1 MAKPEALALLRQTV
15 DDFLRKSF
23 DDVRVDR
30 VGDFH
35 VRPRGVTTWIQVRS
49 LDEDQTAVL
58 IWSPSNIG
66 MTADDG
72 LTGFLATE
80 ANNLAFGQFE
90 LHDLGPRIHVSH
102 ALLGEFLSREE
113 LEVAV
118 EAVAEASARYGPI
131 VKERFGGRLASELEI
146 RAGQPVPLL
155 DEIAD
160 VVERTG
166 RWPPEPIAAA
176 DSDPSKVRRAF
187 SFVLPPAMAV
197 GVLFLAYRLWDRWWL
212 AILLA
217 FAGWIVGAWI
227 ARTVRGRGLRS

>member
-30 VGDFH
+30 VGDLH
-35 VRPRGVTTWIQVRS
+35 VRPHGVTTWVQVRS

-58 IWSPSNIG
+58 VWSPSNIG
-66 MTADDG
+66 MTADAG

-146 RAGQPVPLL
+146 RAGQPIPLIE
-155 DEIAD
+155 EIAE

-166 RWPPEPIAAA
+166 SWPPPPEAA
-176 DSDPSKVRRAF
+176 SETDPSVIRRTLPFILVA
-187 SFVLPPAMAV
+187 VLAL
-197 GVLFLAYRLWDRWWL
+197 GVAFLAYHWW
-212 AILLA
+212 
-217 FAGWIVGAWI
+217 
-227 ARTVRGRGLRS
+227 S

>member
-30 VGDFH
+30 VGDLH
-35 VRPRGVTTWIQVRS
+35 VRPHGVTTWVQVRS

-58 IWSPSNIG
+58 VWSPSNIG
-66 MTADDG
+66 MPADAE

-118 EAVAEASARYGPI
+118 ESVAEASARYGPI

-146 RAGQPVPLL
+146 RAGQPIPLL
-155 DEIAD
+155 EEIAD
-160 VVERTG
+160 AVERTG
-166 RWPPEPIAAA
+166 RWPPDPAPAA
-176 DSDPSKVRRAF
+176 DTGSSTMRRALVF
-187 SFVLPPAMAV
+187 ALAGALAV
-197 GVLFLAYRLWDRWWL
+197 GVVLLTYQWL
-212 AILLA
+212 
-217 FAGWIVGAWI
+217 G
-227 ARTVRGRGLRS
+227 

>member
-1 MAKPEALALLRQTV
+1 MAEPEALAVLRQTV
-15 DDFLRKSF
+15 DGFLRNSF

-49 LDEDQTAVL
+49 LDEEQTAVL
-58 IWSPSNIG
+58 VWSPSNIG
-66 MTADDG
+66 MTADAG
-72 LTGFLATE
+72 LTSFLATE

-118 EAVAEASARYGPI
+118 EAVAEASVRYGPI

-146 RAGQPVPLL
+146 SAGQPVPLL
-155 DEIAD
+155 DEIAE
-160 VVERTG
+160 VVDRTG
-166 RWPPEPIAAA
+166 RWPPEPVVAP
-176 DSDPSKVRRAF
+176 DTGRSTMRRALV
-187 SFVLPPAMAV
+187 FVLPPALAV
-197 GVLFLAYRLWDRWWL
+197 AVLLLMYQWL
-212 AILLA
+212 
-217 FAGWIVGAWI
+217 G
-227 ARTVRGRGLRS
+227 S

>member
-1 MAKPEALALLRQTV
+1 MAKPEALAVLRQTV

-49 LDEDQTAVL
+49 LDEEQTAVL

-66 MTADDG
+66 MTADAG

-146 RAGQPVPLL
+146 RAGEPIPLL
-155 DEIAD
+155 EEIAD
-160 VVERTG
+160 VVDRTG
-166 RWPPEPIAAA
+166 SWPPPTKAA
-176 DSDPSKVRRAF
+176 SETDPSLMRRTF
-187 SFVLPPAMAV
+187 PLVLLAV
-197 GVLFLAYRLWDRWWL
+197 LALGIVFLAYQWW
-212 AILLA
+212 
-217 FAGWIVGAWI
+217 
-227 ARTVRGRGLRS
+227 S

>member
-58 IWSPSNIG
+58 VWSPSNIG
-66 MTADDG
+66 MTADAE

-80 ANNLAFGQFE
+80 ANNLVFAQFE

-118 EAVAEASARYGPI
+118 ESVAEASARYGPI
-131 VKERFGGRLASELEI
+131 VKERFGGRLASEHEI
-146 RAGQPVPLL
+146 RAGEPIPLL
-155 DEIAD
+155 EEIAE

-166 RWPPEPIAAA
+166 SWPPPPKAA
-176 DSDPSKVRRAF
+176 SGTDPSLIRRTF
-187 SFVLPPAMAV
+187 PLVLLAV
-197 GVLFLAYRLWDRWWL
+197 LALGVVFLAYQWW
-212 AILLA
+212 
-217 FAGWIVGAWI
+217 
-227 ARTVRGRGLRS
+227 S